1 MKIDLNISLLFFF
14 LCYYG
19 MKKAIVIGAGI
30 GGIAA
35 SIRLARKGYTVKVFE
50 ASGHPG
56 GKLSEFKMGEYR
68 FDRGPSLFTLPNY
81 VEELF
86 ELCHEKMSN
95 HFTYSELPVLCNYFY
110 PDGFRFEA
118 KGNKEDNIKA
128 IVDAFDEDE
137 EKVRAFFSKAEVIY
151 STTAPLFLERPLKIS
166 KLYKTKAFWKG
177 IVRIPQLPLMGSY
190 TLQLQKYFKNPKT
203 IQYFQRYSTYN
214 GSSPYKTPA
223 LMQLL
228 PHVEQG
234 IGAFI
239 PDKGMYD
246 ITLQLFEL
254 AKRQGVEFIFNSKVE
269 EIIVEEK
276 RAVGVRLIKNQV
288 IKANV
293 VVSNMDVFPTYKKL
307 LPREIEPKVILNQE
321 KSSSAL
327 IFYWGIN
334 EYVNNS
340 LSIHNIF
347 FSNDY
352 ADEFRNI
359 FETDS
364 LANDLTV
371 YVHVTSKHISSDA
384 PANGENWFVM
394 VNAPNNK
401 GQNWSEIVDR
411 VRGNIIE
418 KIERMLGEKIGDKIC
433 CEHVWTPSGIEADTS
448 SHLGSLYGNASNSA
462 SAAFF
467 RHANNSSRIK
477 DLYFVGGSVH
487 PGGGVP
493 LAILSARTMSEFIS

>member
-1 MKIDLNISLLFFF
+1 MKN
-14 LCYYG
+14 
-19 MKKAIVIGAGI
+19 AIVIGAGI

-35 SIRLARKGYTVKVFE
+35 SIRLARKGYSVKVFE
-50 ASGHPG
+50 ASNYPG
-56 GKLSEFKMGEYR
+56 GKLSEFKMGDYR
-68 FDRGPSLFTLPNY
+68 FDRGPSLFTLPTY

-86 ELCHEKMSN
+86 ELCNEKMSE
-95 HFTYSELPVLCNYFY
+95 HFSYSELPILCNYFY

-118 KGNKEDNIKA
+118 KGNREENIKA
-128 IVDAFDEDE
+128 IVHAFDEDE
-137 EKVRAFFSKAEVIY
+137 LKVRAFFSKAEFIY
-151 STTAPLFLERPLKIS
+151 NTTAPLFLERPLKLPM
-166 KLYKTKAFWKG
+166 LYKTKAFWNG
-177 IVRIPQLPLMGSY
+177 ILRIPQLPLVGSY
-190 TLQLQKYFKNPKT
+190 TLQLKKYFKNPKT
-203 IQYFQRYSTYN
+203 VQYFQRYATYN

-254 AKRQGVEFIFNSKVE
+254 AKRQGVEFVFNSNVE
-269 EIIVEEK
+269 EIIIEEK
-276 RAVGVRLIKNQV
+276 RAVGIRFNTIQ
-288 IKANV
+288 IETANV

-307 LPREIEPKVILNQE
+307 LPKEREPKVILNQE

-327 IFYWGIN
+327 IFYWGLKG
-334 EYVNNS
+334 YVNKS

-347 FSNDY
+347 FSADY
-352 ADEFRNI
+352 IDEFRNI
-359 FETDS
+359 FETET

-371 YVHVTSKHISSDA
+371 YVHVTSKHIASDA
-384 PANGENWFVM
+384 PENGENWFVM

-401 GQNWSEIVDR
+401 GQNWDEIVTR
-411 VRGNIIE
+411 TRENIIKKLE
-418 KIERMLGEKIGDKIC
+418 SMLGEGFEDKIC
-433 CEHVWTPSGIEADTS
+433 CEHVWTPRGIEADTS
-448 SHLGSLYGNASNSA
+448 SHLGALYGNASNSA

-487 PGGGVP
+487 
-493 LAILSARTMSEFIS
+493 

>member
-1 MKIDLNISLLFFF
+1 MKNT
-14 LCYYG
+14 
-19 MKKAIVIGAGI
+19 IVIGAGI

-35 SIRLARKGYTVKVFE
+35 SIRLARKGYSVKVFE
-50 ASGHPG
+50 ASNYPG

-68 FDRGPSLFTLPNY
+68 FDRGPSLFTLPRY

-86 ELCHEKMSN
+86 ELCNEKMSD
-95 HFTYSELPVLCNYFY
+95 HFSYSELPILCNYFY
-110 PDGFRFEA
+110 PDGFHFQA
-118 KGNKEDNIKA
+118 KGNKEENIQA
-128 IVDAFDEDE
+128 IVQAFDEDE
-137 EKVRAFFSKAEVIY
+137 EKVRAFFSKAEFIY
-151 STTAPLFLERPLKIS
+151 NTTAPLFLERPLKLS

-177 IVRIPQLPLMGSY
+177 IARIPRLPLIGSY
-190 TLQLQKYFKNPKT
+190 TVQLNKYFKNPKT
-203 IQYFQRYSTYN
+203 IQYFQRYATYN

-269 EIIVEEK
+269 EIMVEEK
-276 RAVGVRLIKNQV
+276 RVAGIRHNGNQ
-288 IKANV
+288 IEKANV
-293 VVSNMDVFPTYKKL
+293 VVSNMDVYPTYKKL
-307 LPREIEPKVILNQE
+307 LPKEREPRVILNQE

-327 IFYWGIN
+327 IFYWGLKDF
-334 EYVNNS
+334 VNKT

-347 FSNDY
+347 FSEDY
-352 ADEFRNI
+352 IEEFRNI
-359 FETDS
+359 FELKS
-364 LANDLTV
+364 LTNDLTV
-371 YVHVTSKHISSDA
+371 YVHVTSKHIPSDA

-401 GQNWSEIVDR
+401 GQNWNEIVER
-411 VRGNIIE
+411 ARKNIIQKLE
-418 KIERMLGEKIGDKIC
+418 SMLGEKIGDKIC

-448 SHLGSLYGNASNSA
+448 SHLGALYGNASNSA
-462 SAAFF
+462 TAAFF
-467 RHANNSSRIK
+467 RHANNSSKIK

-493 LAILSARTMSEFIS
+493 LAILSARTMSDLIH